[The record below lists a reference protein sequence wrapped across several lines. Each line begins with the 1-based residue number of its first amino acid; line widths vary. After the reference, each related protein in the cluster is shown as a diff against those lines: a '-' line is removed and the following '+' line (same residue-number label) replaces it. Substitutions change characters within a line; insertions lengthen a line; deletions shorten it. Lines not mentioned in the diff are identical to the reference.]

1 MMKRITYW
9 LIVLFI
15 TFGFGVTAT
24 FFAFRYSQNQVVTKG
39 ELTVEYQPI
48 LETDS
53 LTKTILPI
61 EESPEAKAVR
71 IAEEFV
77 AQNGYTDLPADKN
90 KIDYETVE
98 FARNLDE
105 LLKSRANTL
114 ERKAYGVLYEATGT
128 KMGEKGWTVV
138 FQSKGVSDDYYKSIS
153 LATGKKITRENS
165 PIGRAVTIDAN
176 FQNLLVE
183 HKDFPLQN
191 VDKKLK

>member
-1 MMKRITYW
+1 MKRITSW
-9 LIVLFI
+9 LIVLVI
-15 TFGFGVTAT
+15 TFGLGVTAT
-24 FFAFRYSQNQVVTKG
+24 FFAIRYSQNQVVTKG
-39 ELTVEYQPI
+39 ELTVEHQPI
-48 LETDS
+48 LETGS
-53 LTKTILPI
+53 LTKTTSPI

-98 FARNLDE
+98 YARNLDE
-105 LLKSRANTL
+105 LLKFRANTL
-114 ERKAYGVLYEATGT
+114 ERKAYGILYKATGT

-153 LATGKKITRENS
+153 QEMGKKITRENS
-165 PIGRAVTIDAN
+165 PIGRAVTMDAN